1 MAAKKT
7 AQKAAAKP
15 AAKKTAQKAAA
26 KPAAKKTAQKAA
38 AKPAAKKT
46 AQKAAAK
53 PEAKATAK
61 KAAAKPAAKKT
72 AQKAAAKPVAKKTTA
87 LRDES
92 IQAVAKKIGTIS
104 ENSTVEEDDDDE
116 EMTTDTYSYNS
127 GPTFGDIVKG
137 ALWVGGKI
145 LQGAAYIS
153 SEVVK
158 EASGIDAY
166 GTVKDAI
173 EASAA
178 EKEFN
183 EITSDALEKNSAG
196 MAEKRRELEK
206 KHADMLKGVLKKLP
220 DDKVLS
226 MDLEKIKSYWD
237 LDVYRREL
245 GYRRLERDDQEF
257 LELERDLEEA
267 ERENRMSKYDE

>member
-7 AQKAAAKP
+7 TAKAAS
-15 AAKKTAQKAAA
+15 KKTAAKATAKTPAKKAATTKTA
-26 KPAAKKTAQKAA
+26 EKTTAKKETI
-38 AKPAAKKT
+38 
-46 AQKAAAK
+46 AAK
-53 PEAKATAK
+53 PEAKKTTVK
-61 KAAAKPAAKKT
+61 KE
-72 AQKAAAKPVAKKTTA
+72 TA

-127 GPTFGDIVKG
+127 GPTFGNIVKG

-158 EASGIDAY
+158 EATGIDAY

-183 EITSDALEKNSAG
+183 EITSDAVEKNSAG

-206 KHADMLKGVLKKLP
+206 KHADRLKVVLKNLP
-220 DDKVLS
+220 DDRILN

-245 GYRRLERDDQEF
+245 VYRRLERDDQEF